1 MKTKVIS
8 LPKRKQA
15 SHIDSGNDDEG
26 KEKLS
31 AVKCRAILQK
41 QAKGL
46 SDEDII
52 KIRDFLYRLAAIG
65 WEEYQYRQQQAKI
78 VHLAQHKTDKHEKSH
93 YLRAG

>member
-1 MKTKVIS
+1 MKTKVVS

-15 SHIDSGNDDEG
+15 GHIDAGSDDEG

-31 AVKCRAILQK
+31 VAQCRSILQQ

-46 SDEDII
+46 SDEDIV
-52 KIRDFLYRLAAIG
+52 KIRDFLYRLAAVG
-65 WEEYQYRQQQAKI
+65 WEEYQYRQQQTKI
-78 VHLAQHKTDKHEKSH
+78 IHLEQHNTDEHEKSH